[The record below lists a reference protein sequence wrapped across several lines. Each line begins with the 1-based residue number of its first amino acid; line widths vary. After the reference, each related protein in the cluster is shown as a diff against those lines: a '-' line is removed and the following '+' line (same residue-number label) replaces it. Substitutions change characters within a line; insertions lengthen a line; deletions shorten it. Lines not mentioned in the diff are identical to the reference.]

1 MDGTAG
7 KPEDLRA
14 RVREG
19 TRIEV
24 GMIALD
30 LFAEKGFE
38 ATTAGEAADAAGISR
53 ASFFR
58 LFSSKEEAVFARQ
71 EATGAVIA
79 ATLAERPPEEDHWTA
94 LQSAFKASTARYLE
108 DPERAL
114 ARSRLILEN
123 PSLRARRLEVHADWS
138 PAICGALASRMGD
151 DAESMKIGRR
161 GRCRAGRLRRGDDT
175 VGSIRW
181 RRPDRPDRRVLRGRR
196 SAHPL
201 LVRPPPGPSPFR

>member
-138 PAICGALASRMGD
+138 PAICGALASRMGE
-151 DAESMKIGRR
+151 DAESMKVEGVVAAALGAFDAATTRW
-161 GRCRAGRLRRGDDT
+161 GASDGGDLIALIDESFEA
-175 VGSIRW
+175 VAALIR
-181 RRPDRPDRRVLRGRR
+181 
-196 SAHPL
+196 S
-201 LVRPPPGPSPFR
+201 

>member
-7 KPEDLRA
+7 KSEDLRA

-79 ATLAERPPEEDHWTA
+79 ATLAERPPEEDNWTA
-94 LQSAFKASTARYLE
+94 LQSAFKASTDRYLE
-108 DPERAL
+108 DPDRAL

-123 PSLRARRLEVHADWS
+123 PSLRARRLEVHANWS
-138 PAICGALASRMGD
+138 PAICAALAARMGG
-151 DAESMKIGRR
+151 DAESIKIEGVVAAALGAFDAATTRW
-161 GRCRAGRLRRGDDT
+161 GASDGGDLIALIDESFEA
-175 VGSIRW
+175 VASLIR
-181 RRPDRPDRRVLRGRR
+181 
-196 SAHPL
+196 S
-201 LVRPPPGPSPFR
+201 

>member
-7 KPEDLRA
+7 KSEDLRA

-79 ATLAERPPEEDHWTA
+79 ATLAERPPGEDHWTA
-94 LQSAFKASTARYLE
+94 LQSAFKASTDRYLE

-138 PAICGALASRMGD
+138 PAICGALAARTGA
-151 DAESMKIGRR
+151 DAESIQIEGVVAAALGAFDAATTRW
-161 GRCRAGRLRRGDDT
+161 GASDGGDLIALIDESFEA
-175 VGSIRW
+175 VAALIR
-181 RRPDRPDRRVLRGRR
+181 
-196 SAHPL
+196 S
-201 LVRPPPGPSPFR
+201 

>member
-1 MDGTAG
+1 MDGTVG
-7 KPEDLRA
+7 KAEDLRA

-79 ATLAERPPEEDHWTA
+79 VTLAERPPEEEHWTA
-94 LQSAFKASTARYLE
+94 LQSAFKASTDRYLE
-108 DPERAL
+108 DPGRAL

-138 PAICGALASRMGD
+138 PVICEALAARMEG
-151 DAESMKIGRR
+151 DAESIQVEGVVAAALGAFDAATTRW
-161 GRCRAGRLRRGDDT
+161 GASDGGDLIALIDESFEA
-175 VGSIRW
+175 VAALIR
-181 RRPDRPDRRVLRGRR
+181 
-196 SAHPL
+196 S
-201 LVRPPPGPSPFR
+201 

>member
-7 KPEDLRA
+7 KSDDLRA

-38 ATTAGEAADAAGISR
+38 GTTAGEAADAAGISR

-79 ATLAERPPEEDHWTA
+79 ATLTERPSEEDHWTA
-94 LQSAFKASTARYLE
+94 LQSAFKASTDRYLE
-108 DPERAL
+108 DPDRAL

-138 PAICGALASRMGD
+138 PAICEALAARMGG
-151 DAESMKIGRR
+151 DAESIKIEGVVAAALGAFDAATTRW
-161 GRCRAGRLRRGDDT
+161 GASDGGDLIALIDESFEA
-175 VGSIRW
+175 VAALIR
-181 RRPDRPDRRVLRGRR
+181 
-196 SAHPL
+196 S
-201 LVRPPPGPSPFR
+201 

>member
-79 ATLAERPPEEDHWTA
+79 TTLAGRPPEEDHWTA
-94 LQSAFKASTARYLE
+94 LQAAFKASTDRYLE

-138 PAICGALASRMGD
+138 PVICEALAARTGGD
-151 DAESMKIGRR
+151 ADSIKIEGVVAAALGAFDAATTRWGASDGGDLIALIDESFE
-161 GRCRAGRLRRGDDT
+161 AVAAL
-175 VGSIRW
+175 IR
-181 RRPDRPDRRVLRGRR
+181 
-196 SAHPL
+196 S
-201 LVRPPPGPSPFR
+201 

>member
-7 KPEDLRA
+7 KSDDLRA

-58 LFSSKEEAVFARQ
+58 LFSSKEEAVFAQQ
-71 EATGAVIA
+71 EETGAVIA
-79 ATLAERPPEEDHWTA
+79 AALAERPPDEDQWTA
-94 LQSAFKASTARYLE
+94 LRSAFKASTDRYLE
-108 DPERAL
+108 DPDRAL

-138 PAICGALASRMGD
+138 GDISKALAGRTGGD
-151 DAESMKIGRR
+151 PDSMEIKGVVAAALGAFDAATTHWGESG
-161 GRCRAGRLRRGDDT
+161 GDLLA
-175 VGSIRW
+175 SI
-181 RRPDRPDRRVLRGRR
+181 DDSFGAVAALFR
-196 SAHPL
+196 S
-201 LVRPPPGPSPFR
+201 